1 VSAPTRFSR
10 SSGFTLTELAVVMT
24 IVAFLLGSLM
34 YTLSAQ
40 TEQRNFEETR
50 RRLEQARAR
59 VLSFAIVNGRL
70 PCPARS
76 AATTTPVTVA
86 GDEVRNAAGQCSG
99 DNGAGAVED
108 YYGGTVSGITFG
120 LLPARAIGYQQVN
133 PARIAIDAW
142 GSPIRYAVA
151 KSIAAGTCSGAFTNP
166 HWVNAANMKANG
178 IACQPG
184 DLLIC
189 KSTGVAPAI
198 SATSCG
204 GAPVGANQIMSQGLV
219 VAIIYSTGKNFA
231 TAPDAATATAAG
243 RTDEA
248 ANLNGGGNV
257 DPVFVYHGPTGSDF
271 ANGEFDDQFTWITV
285 GELYGK
291 LISAGLLP

>member
-1 VSAPTRFSR
+1 MSPLRR
-10 SSGFTLTELAVVMT
+10 SPQTGFTLVELAVVLT

-40 TEQRNFEETR
+40 TEVRNFDDTR
-50 RRLEQARAR
+50 RRLDQAREL

-76 AATTTPVTVA
+76 TSA
-86 GDEVRNAAGQCSG
+86 GVEVRDVASG
-99 DNGAGAVED
+99 RCWDGTTED
-108 YYGGTVSGITFG
+108 YYGGTLAGGATGGF
-120 LLPARAIGYQQVN
+120 LPAVTLGHPNVDANGF
-133 PARIAIDAW
+133 ALDAW
-142 GSPIRYAVA
+142 GKPIRYAVA
-151 KSIAAGTCSGAFTNP
+151 KSIASGTCSGAFTNP
-166 HWVNAANMKANG
+166 HWVNAANLKANG

-189 KSTGVAPAI
+189 KSSGVTPVM

-204 GAPVGANQIMSQGLV
+204 GTPAGQNQLMSQSLV
-219 VAIIYSTGKNFA
+219 VAIIFSTGKNGS
-231 TAPDAATATAAG
+231 TSLGGAG
-243 RTDEA
+243 ADEA
-248 ANLNGGGNV
+248 KNLDGAGNA
-257 DPVFVYHGPTGSDF
+257 DPVFVYHAPTPVDF

-291 LISAGLLP
+291 LIAAGVLP

>member
-1 VSAPTRFSR
+1 VV
-10 SSGFTLTELAVVMT
+10 LA

-50 RRLEQARAR
+50 RRLEQAREL

-99 DNGAGAVED
+99 NHGSGPFED
-108 YYGGTVSGITFG
+108 YYGGANGGVTLG
-120 LLPARAIGYQQVN
+120 LLPARAIGYQQVD
-133 PARIAIDAW
+133 AAGFAVDAW
-142 GSPIRYAVA
+142 GNRIRYAVA
-151 KSIAAGTCSGAFTNP
+151 KSIATSPATCSGAFTNP

-189 KSTGVAPAI
+189 KSTGVTPAI

-204 GAPVGANQIMSQGLV
+204 GTPAGANQIMSQSLV
-219 VAIIYSTGKNFA
+219 VAIIFSTGKNGA
-231 TAPDAATATAAG
+231 TSGGTGA
-243 RTDEA
+243 DEA

-257 DPVFVYHGPTGSDF
+257 DPVFVYHAPTPSGF

-291 LISAGLLP
+291 LIAAGQLP